1 MGFWSDTRQL
11 ISATGGALA
20 EGMEL
25 LAQGAS
31 ELEQATHRLSLES
44 KIRLHEQQR
53 ARLGEGW
60 FYSSNTDKHQELL
73 DAYAEL
79 IREFPN
85 ESTNQFRAQLA
96 QLHADRRAL
105 TVKNQV
111 EIITALN
118 ERVKFTNYRL
128 AINAISARTRLISLL
143 EELLK
148 IGSEEEHARLLERTS
163 ARIEELKGDI
173 TELEPRRK
181 TKDQFQ
187 YASGAVKTKTRRY
200 DGKLSGTYEYWY
212 ENGKPR
218 WRIPFSAGQIVGKVE
233 RWREDGSTLLEADF
247 ANDMQSFRVYSPD
260 SQLLAK
266 VKINRTDVCL
276 ALCFTELNGVTFR
289 CQLGRRPSKIQFA
302 LKVLRTP
309 RLLKFIWRA
318 RNPGIEADRAHDI
331 ATLGTQID
339 QAIEEL
345 LAIRKA
351 S

>member
-11 ISATGGALA
+11 ISATGCTLS

-44 KIRLHEQQR
+44 KIMLREQQR
-53 ARLGEGW
+53 ARLGKGW
-60 FYSSNTDKHQELL
+60 FCLSNTDKHQELL

-85 ESTNQFRAQLA
+85 ESTNQFSEQLA

-105 TVKNQV
+105 AVKNQV

-118 ERVKFTNYRL
+118 ERVKSTNYRL
-128 AINAISARTRLISLL
+128 AIDDI
-143 EELLK
+143 
-148 IGSEEEHARLLERTS
+148 S

-173 TELEPRRK
+173 TELEPRRR
-181 TKDQFQ
+181 TK
-187 YASGAVKTKTRRY
+187 ASGAVKTKARRY
-200 DGKLSGTYEYWY
+200 DGKLSGTCEYWY

-233 RWREDGSTLLEADF
+233 CWREDGSTLLEADF

-266 VKINRTDVCL
+266 VKINRPDVCL
-276 ALCFTELNGVTFR
+276 VLYFTELNGVTFR

-331 ATLGTQID
+331 TTLGTQSD

-351 S
+351 G